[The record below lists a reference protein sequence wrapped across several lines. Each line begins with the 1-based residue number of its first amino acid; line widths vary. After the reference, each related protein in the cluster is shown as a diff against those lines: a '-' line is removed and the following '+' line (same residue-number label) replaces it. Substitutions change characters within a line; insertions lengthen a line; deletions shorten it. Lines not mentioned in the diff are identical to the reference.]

1 MIFQGICRLVN
12 QVRPPPDSIST
23 SRLCLSTPPKRSTL
37 VEDPLQIAPSSC
49 KTKPI
54 SKKAKMSVSFYSNKG
69 YEDFGV
75 CRPGKSKAKQ
85 TQSKPILGLAQKA
98 EFCRMRKPRKTLS
111 TYLVLISSDSSPANL
126 GSSFSN
132 AFCCSKAKAWSPT
145 RTYAL
150 PRLKYAWA

>member
-1 MIFQGICRLVN
+1 MR
-12 QVRPPPDSIST
+12 
-23 SRLCLSTPPKRSTL
+23 
-37 VEDPLQIAPSSC
+37 
-49 KTKPI
+49 
-54 SKKAKMSVSFYSNKG
+54 VSFYSTKG

-85 TQSKPILGLAQKA
+85 TQSKPVSGLAQKA
-98 EFCRMRKPRKTLS
+98 KVYRMDVPRKTLS
-111 TYLVLISSDSSPANL
+111 AYLVLISSESSPANL